1 MKYTKMAKQDAKERI
16 LNVAELLFS
25 NNSFASV
32 SIRSVTAQAN
42 VNLSAVNY
50 YFGSKQG
57 LFQAVYVRRATEMNH
72 ERLHLLYEASER
84 AEKLGKELAIR
95 EILFSLVTPSIFW
108 LYDQEGGRSDYIKF
122 LARAY
127 LEQASDMAHV
137 LREEVDVFD
146 KFVPYM
152 QKAKPDL
159 NLEDIYWRIHFIMGA
174 LHHTINHIDR
184 IGMLSN
190 GNCKVGTRE
199 ETRDRVLEYCLN
211 GF

>member
-1 MKYTKMAKQDAKERI
+1 MKYTKMPKQDAKERI
-16 LNVAELLFS
+16 LDVAELLFS

-32 SIRSVTAQAN
+32 SIRNVTAQAN

-72 ERLHLLYEASER
+72 ERLHLLYEA
-84 AEKLGKELAIR
+84 AEKAEKEGRELSIR
-95 EILFSLVTPSIFW
+95 EILFSLVTPTIFW
-108 LYDQEGGRSDYIKF
+108 LFDQEGGRSDYIKF

-127 LEQASDMAHV
+127 LEQASDMANV

-152 QKAKPDL
+152 MKAKPGL
-159 NLEDIYWRIHFIMGA
+159 TLEDIYWRIHFIMGTI
-174 LHHTINHIDR
+174 HHTINHIDR
-184 IGMLSN
+184 IAMLSN
-190 GNCKVGTRE
+190 GYCTVGSKE
-199 ETRDRVLEYCLN
+199 ETRDRVLDYCLN